1 MRKFNLFKIIT
12 GLLCCT
18 STTLFAQA
26 DKSIVYYDHIYRD
39 NIKTVQLHQSTWQ
52 FSPPIMQLNAG
63 QQLQLDFDDLNG
75 GYQSYYYTFIH
86 CDANWQPSD
95 LNAFDYIRGF
105 TQDYITDYSNSF
117 NTWQNYTHYRLKFPN
132 KNIQLLY
139 SGNYMLKVYLNNNP
153 DSVVF
158 VKRFMIYE
166 DLLTISGREK
176 QAIAADMYTKQEIN
190 FTINTS
196 RYHILD
202 PFHAMQ
208 VVIMQNGRWDN
219 AITGLQPQ
227 FVLDNELQFLQ
238 DDGNEFDGGNQ
249 FRSFDMT
256 SLRYNTEHIEG
267 QIPSA
272 KGVEIQL
279 KKDVPRTTDPYFF
292 FKDIDGQYLILDK
305 DADSTPINSEYVW
318 VHFFMPMDS
327 TLKNGSIYIFG
338 QLSDWQCRPEF
349 QMRYDDVLGA
359 YTAKVYLKQGYY
371 EYEYAYLPNNSN
383 VADLERLEGNHFE
396 TENTYYILVYNHEPG
411 LYYDKLVGYQTFN
424 GPQ

>member
-1 MRKFNLFKIIT
+1 MRKFNFFKIIT

-18 STTLFAQA
+18 STTAFAQA
-26 DKSIVYYDHIYRD
+26 DKSIVYYDRIYRD
-39 NIKTVQLHQSTWQ
+39 NIKTVQLHQTTWK

-95 LNAFDYIRGF
+95 LNAFDYMRGF
-105 TQDYITDYSNSF
+105 TQDYITDYANSF
-117 NTWQNYTHYRLKFPN
+117 NTWQGYTHYRLIFPN

-139 SGNYMLKVYLNNNP
+139 SGNYMLKVYLNNIP

-166 DLLTISGREK
+166 DMVTINGREK
-176 QAIAADMYTKQEIN
+176 QAIGEDMYTKQEVN

-227 FVLDNELQFLQ
+227 FVQDNELQFFQ
-238 DDGNEFDGGNQ
+238 DDGNEFDAGNQ

-267 QIPSA
+267 QIPST

-279 KKDVPRTTDPYFF
+279 KKDVPRPTDPYFY
-292 FKDIDGQYLILDK
+292 FKDLNGQYMILTK
-305 DADSTPINSEYVW
+305 DADSAPVNSEYVW

-327 TLKNGSIYIFG
+327 SLKNGCIYIFG
-338 QLSDWQCRPEF
+338 QLSDWQCQKEF
-349 QMRYDDVLGA
+349 QMKYDDVLGA

-371 EYEYAYLPNNSN
+371 EYEYAYLPNNATL
-383 VADLERLEGNHFE
+383 ADIAKIEGNHYE
-396 TENTYYILVYNHEPG
+396 TGNTYYILVYNHEPG
-411 LYYDKLVGYQTFN
+411 MYYDKLVGFTTFH